1 MPPGPAERTLV
12 QRVDPQVLHSASDL
26 VQFLGCAHRT
36 TLDRLHLDTPRPK
49 TPDDAHAILIQDKG
63 IAHERA
69 FLATL
74 EARHARVVGIEADR
88 SLRGAARLAD
98 QVDATL
104 AAMRAGVDIVY
115 QATLRDGELIGHAD
129 FLRRVPGAS
138 AFGDWHYEVL
148 DTKLARR
155 PQAKFL
161 VQLAFYSRL
170 LARVQ
175 GVEPVHTWVVT
186 GDAARTEHPFRV
198 ADARHYVDRQL
209 HRYFARV
216 TDPQAP
222 STPEPCE
229 ACALCPWRE
238 RCAGEWLAA
247 DHLSQVAGITTQQ
260 TRRLEAAG
268 LTTMAALAGLAPG
281 TVVPKVGAQ
290 VVERLR
296 SQAALQ
302 HQRKQDGMLRHAL
315 LPADPDARLGFHLL
329 PAPDAHDLYFDMEG
343 DPLETDGL
351 EYLFGVA
358 GRGIDPTRPNEPV
371 FRAFWAHDRRE
382 ERLAFEAFVDAVTA
396 HLAAHPG
403 AHVYHYAAYERSAL
417 ERLMCAHGTREAE
430 VDRLFREHRL
440 VDLYAVV
447 RGAVRL
453 STPSYSIKQVERFY
467 RGARDGE
474 VVDAGL
480 SIVWYEA
487 WKTTRAQ
494 RLLDDIE
501 RYNRDDVAS
510 TRGLHAWLL
519 GLRPAGLPWRPL
531 GGLDAEP
538 AAAEAKP
545 EGAHRLAQRQV
556 RERLEASLPEDPS
569 TWTEDEAMHALVA
582 RLLDFHRREHKPAF
596 WAMYARMTATDE
608 ALIEDV
614 ECLGGLELDPAIAP
628 VVVKQS
634 TVWTYRFPEQD
645 TKLRAGDTATLAAD
659 GSSVTIDA
667 LDEVAGTVRLKR
679 ATKRGEPPAR
689 AALGPDWPLGNDKLE
704 AALRRVAESLLA
716 GGGVFP
722 AIESLLRRER
732 PRITGHAD
740 GAPIVDSAR
749 DALPQIV
756 ETIARLDRSVV
767 FVQGPPGAG
776 KTWTG
781 ARVIAE
787 LIARGHTVGVA
798 SNSHKAIHN
807 LLEAVERVADERGLA
822 FRGAKKCSADAPDT
836 EFAGRRFDNHAKAAD
851 IAAGSYALVAGT
863 AWLFAEPALERRL
876 DYLFVDEA
884 GQVSLA
890 NLVAMGTSA
899 ANLVLLGD
907 PMQLGQPTQ
916 GVHPGQSGVS
926 ALEHLIDGA
935 ATIAPDR
942 GIFLDRT
949 WRMAPE
955 LCRFVSEAVYDRRL
969 VHAPCTEGRRLVLD
983 VRAHATLR
991 PAGLRFRPV
1000 VHNDC
1005 SHRSIEEVHEIV
1017 GLLAS
1022 LLAQRCRDEHGVVRK
1037 LTLDD
1042 ILIVAPYNLQVE
1054 LLKSRL
1060 PRGARV
1066 GTVDKFQGQEAEV
1079 VLVSMTT
1086 SSEACLPR
1094 SKAFLYSRNRLNVA
1108 ISRARCLAVVVASPA
1123 LLEARCHSV
1132 EDLALVNLLC
1142 RVADESARDVG
1153 DHRRPAHA
1161 AEANTDILVVDNTRG
1176 HPPHARVP

>member
-1 MPPGPAERTLV
+1 M
-12 QRVDPQVLHSASDL
+12 QRVDHQVLHSASDL

-36 TLDRLHLDTPRPK
+36 TLDLLHLDTPRPK
-49 TPDDAHAILIQDKG
+49 TPDDAHADLIQQKG

-74 EARHARVVGIEADR
+74 KARHARVIEIEADR

-98 QVDATL
+98 QVAATL

-115 QATLRDGELIGHAD
+115 QATLRDGDLIGHAD
-129 FLRRVPGAS
+129 FLRRVPGTS

-175 GVEPVHTWVVT
+175 GVEPVSTWVVT
-186 GDAARTEHPFRV
+186 GDAACTEHAFRV
-198 ADARHYVDRQL
+198 ADARHYVDLQL
-209 HRYFARV
+209 HRYLKRV
-216 TDPQAP
+216 DNPKA
-222 STPEPCE
+222 SSVPEPCE

-238 RCAGEWLAA
+238 RCEGEWLTN
-247 DHLSQVAGITTQQ
+247 DHLSQVAGISTQQ

-268 LTTMAALAGLAPG
+268 ISTMAALAGLEPG
-281 TVVPKVGAQ
+281 EVVPKLGAQ
-290 VVERLR
+290 VLERLR

-302 HQRKQDGMLRHAL
+302 HQRKQDGVLRHAL
-315 LPADPDARLGFHLL
+315 QPADPDARLGFHRL
-329 PAPDAHDLYFDMEG
+329 PAADAHDLYFDMEG

-358 GRGIDPTRPNEPV
+358 GRGVDPKRPGWNV

-382 ERLAFEAFVDAVTA
+382 ERLAFEAFVDFVGA

-430 VDRLFREHRL
+430 VDRLFREQRL

-467 RGARDGE
+467 RGARGGE
-474 VVDAGL
+474 VVDAGQ
-480 SIVWYEA
+480 SVVWYET
-487 WKTTRAQ
+487 WKATREQ

-501 RYNRDDVAS
+501 RYNRDDVES

-519 GLRPAGLPWRPL
+519 GLRPVGLPWRPL
-531 GGLDAEP
+531 GGVDAEP
-538 AAAEAKP
+538 AAEAKP
-545 EGAHRLAQRQV
+545 ETAHRLAQRQV
-556 RERLEASLPEDPS
+556 RERLEATLPEHPAA
-569 TWTEDEAMHALVA
+569 WTEDEAMRALAVQ
-582 RLLDFHRREHKPAF
+582 LLDFHRREHKPAF
-596 WAMYARMTATDE
+596 WAMYARMSASDE
-608 ALIEDV
+608 ALVEDL
-614 ECLGGLELDPAIAP
+614 ECLGGLERDPAVAP

-634 TVWTYRFPEQD
+634 TVWTYRFPLQD
-645 TKLRAGDTATLAAD
+645 TKLRAGDMVTLAAD

-667 LDEVAGTVRLKR
+667 LNPVAGTVRLKR
-679 ATKRGEPPAR
+679 ATKRGELPER
-689 AALGPDWPLGNDKLE
+689 TGLGPKWPIDDEKLE
-704 AALRRVAESLLA
+704 AALRRFAESLLA

-722 AIESLLRRER
+722 AVESLLRRER
-732 PRITGHAD
+732 PRITGHAS
-740 GAPIVDSAR
+740 GAPLIDPNR
-749 DALPQIV
+749 EALPQIV
-756 ETIARLDRSVV
+756 ETLARLDRSVV

-781 ARVIAE
+781 SQVIVE

-798 SNSHKAIHN
+798 SNSHKAIHT
-807 LLEAVERVADERGLA
+807 LLEAVERVADARGLA
-822 FRGAKKCSADAPDT
+822 FRGAKKCSADNPDSRF
-836 EFAGRRFDNHAKAAD
+836 ESRRFDNHVKVDD
-851 IAAGSYALVAGT
+851 IASGGYALVAGT
-863 AWLFAEPALERRL
+863 AWLFAEPALEQRL

-907 PMQLGQPTQ
+907 PMQLSQPVQ
-916 GVHPGQSGVS
+916 GVHPGQSGES
-926 ALEHLIDGA
+926 ALEYLIDGA
-935 ATIAPDR
+935 ATIAPER
-942 GIFLDRT
+942 GIFLERT
-949 WRMAPE
+949 HRMSPA

-969 VHAPCTEGRRLVLD
+969 VHAANTEGRRLVLD
-983 VRAHATLR
+983 ERAHPVLR
-991 PAGLRFRPV
+991 PEGLRFCPV
-1000 VHNDC
+1000 SHDAC
-1005 SHRSIEEVHEIV
+1005 SHRSVEEAHVII

-1022 LLAQRCRDEHGVVRK
+1022 LFAQRCRDEHGHVRK

-1042 ILIVAPYNLQVE
+1042 ILIVAPYNSQVE
-1054 LLKSRL
+1054 LLQARL
-1060 PRGARV
+1060 PPGARV
-1066 GTVDKFQGQEAEV
+1066 GTVDRFQGQEAEV
-1079 VLVSMTT
+1079 VLVSMAT
-1086 SSEACLPR
+1086 SNEACLPR

-1108 ISRARCLAVVVASPA
+1108 VSRARCLAVIVASPA
-1123 LLEARCHSV
+1123 LLEARCNSV

-1142 RVADESARDVG
+1142 RAADESARHVEAPL
-1153 DHRRPAHA
+1153 RPIRPVYPLP
-1161 AEANTDILVVDNTRG
+1161 ESR
-1176 HPPHARVP
+1176 

>member
-1 MPPGPAERTLV
+1 M
-12 QRVDPQVLHSASDL
+12 QRVDQQVLHSASDL
-26 VQFLGCAHRT
+26 VQYLGCAHRS
-36 TLDRLHLDTPRPK
+36 TLDLQHLDTPRTQ
-49 TPDDAHAILIQDKG
+49 TPDDPHATLIQDKG

-74 EARHARVVGIEADR
+74 KARHARVVEIEADR
-88 SLRGAARLAD
+88 SLRRAARLAD

-175 GVEPVHTWVVT
+175 GVEPVLTWVVT

-209 HRYFARV
+209 HRYFARIA
-216 TDPQAP
+216 DPAAP

-238 RCAGEWLAA
+238 RCEGEWLAA
-247 DHLSQVAGITTQQ
+247 DHLSQVAGITSQQ
-260 TRRLEAAG
+260 TGRLEAAG
-268 LTTMAALAGLAPG
+268 ITTMAALAGLAPG
-281 TVVPKVGAQ
+281 TFVPKVGAQ

-302 HQRKQDGMLRHAL
+302 HQRKQDGVLRHAL

-358 GRGIDPTRPNEPV
+358 GRGLDPTRPNEPV

-382 ERLAFEAFVDAVTA
+382 EKRAFEAFVDLVTA

-403 AHVYHYAAYERSAL
+403 AHVYHYAPYERSAL

-474 VVDAGL
+474 VVDAGQ

-494 RLLDDIE
+494 HLLDDIE
-501 RYNRDDVAS
+501 RYNRDDVES
-510 TRGLHAWLL
+510 TRGLHDWLR

-531 GGLDAEP
+531 GGPAAEP
-538 AAAEAKP
+538 AAEAKP
-545 EGAHRLAQRQV
+545 ESAHRLAQRQV
-556 RERLEASLPEDPS
+556 RERLEATLPEDPS
-569 TWTEDEAMHALVA
+569 TWTHDQAMSALVA
-582 RLLDFHRREHKPAF
+582 QLLDFHRREHKPAY
-596 WAMYARMTATDE
+596 WAMYARTEASDE
-608 ALIEDV
+608 DLVEDV
-614 ECLGGLELDPAIAP
+614 ECLGGLVRDPAIAP

-679 ATKRGEPPAR
+679 ATKRGEPPER
-689 AALGPDWPLGNDKLE
+689 TALGPDWPLGNDKLE

-716 GGGVFP
+716 GGGTYP

-740 GAPIVDSAR
+740 GAPLVDPAR
-749 DALPQIV
+749 DTPPQIV
-756 ETIARLDRSVV
+756 EAIARLDRSVL

-781 ARVIAE
+781 ARVIVE
-787 LIARGHTVGVA
+787 LIARGRTVGVA

-807 LLEAVERVADERGLA
+807 LLEAVERVADARGLA
-822 FRGAKKCSADAPDT
+822 FRGAKKCSADRPDSRYEGT
-836 EFAGRRFDNHAKAAD
+836 RFDNHERAAD
-851 IAAGSYALVAGT
+851 IAAGGYALVAGT
-863 AWLFAEPALERRL
+863 AWLFAEPALERSL
-876 DYLFVDEA
+876 DHLFVDEA

-916 GVHPGQSGVS
+916 GVHPGRSGES
-926 ALEHLIDGA
+926 ALEYLIDGA

-949 WRMAPE
+949 YRMSPE

-969 VHAPCTEGRRLVLD
+969 VHDASTEGRRLVLD
-983 VRAHATLR
+983 VRAHDVLR
-991 PAGLRFRPV
+991 PTGLRFRPV
-1000 VHNDC
+1000 AHEDC

-1054 LLKSRL
+1054 LLKSNL

-1079 VLVSMTT
+1079 VLVSMST

-1108 ISRARCLAVVVASPA
+1108 VSRARCLAVIVASPA
-1123 LLEARCHSV
+1123 LLEARCSSV

-1142 RVADESARDVG
+1142 RAADEGARNVG
-1153 DHRRPAHA
+1153 DNRRPARS
-1161 AEANTDILVVDNTRG
+1161 LG
-1176 HPPHARVP
+1176 PPPE

>member
-1 MPPGPAERTLV
+1 V
-12 QRVDPQVLHSASDL
+12 QRVDQQVLHSASDL

-36 TLDRLHLDTPRPK
+36 TLDLLHLDTPRAK
-49 TPDDAHAILIQDKG
+49 TRDDAQATLIQQKG

-74 EARHARVVGIEADR
+74 KARHARVVAIEADR
-88 SLRGAARLAD
+88 NLRGAARLAD
-98 QVDATL
+98 QVDTTL

-115 QATLRDGELIGHAD
+115 QATLRDGALLGHAD
-129 FLRRVPGAS
+129 FLRRVPGPS

-155 PQAKFL
+155 PQASFL

-175 GVEPVHTWVVT
+175 GVEPVSTWVVT
-186 GDAARTEHPFRV
+186 GDEARTEHPFRV
-198 ADARHYVDRQL
+198 ADVRHYVDRQL
-209 HRYFARV
+209 HRYLARV
-216 TDPQAP
+216 TDLTAP
-222 STPEPCE
+222 SVPEPCA

-238 RCAGEWLAA
+238 RCKGEWLAN
-247 DHLSQVAGITTQQ
+247 DHLSQVAGLSTPQ

-268 LTTMAALAGLAPG
+268 IRTMAALAGMAPG

-290 VVERLR
+290 VLECLR

-302 HQRKQDGMLRHAL
+302 HRRKQDGVLRHEL
-315 LPADPDARLGFHLL
+315 LPADPDARLGFHRL

-351 EYLFGVA
+351 EYLFGLA
-358 GRGIDPTRPNEPV
+358 GRGIDPKRPGRHA

-382 ERLAFEAFVDAVTA
+382 ERLAFEAFIDVVGA

-403 AHVYHYAAYERSAL
+403 AHAYHYAPYERSAL

-467 RGARDGE
+467 RGARGGK
-474 VVDAGL
+474 VVDAGQ
-480 SIVWYEA
+480 SVVWYEA
-487 WKTTRAQ
+487 WKATREQ

-501 RYNRDDVAS
+501 RYNRDDVES
-510 TRGLHAWLL
+510 TRGLHEWLL
-519 GLRPAGLPWRPL
+519 GLRAAGLSWRPL
-531 GGLDAEP
+531 GGVDAGLAAEP
-538 AAAEAKP
+538 KP
-545 EGAHRLAQRQV
+545 EDAHRLAQRQV
-556 RERLEASLPEDPS
+556 RERLEATLPENAAA
-569 TWTEDEAMHALVA
+569 WTEDEAMRALA
-582 RLLDFHRREHKPAF
+582 AQLLGFHRREHKPAF
-596 WAMYARMTATDE
+596 WAMYARMSASDE

-614 ECLGGLELDPAIAP
+614 ECLGGLERDPGVAP
-628 VVVKQS
+628 VVTKQS
-634 TVWTYRFPEQD
+634 TGWTYRFPEQD
-645 TKLRAGDTATLAAD
+645 TKLRAGEMVTLAAD
-659 GSSVTIDA
+659 GSSVTIEE
-667 LDEVAGTVRLKR
+667 LNQVAGTVRLKR
-679 ATKRGEPPAR
+679 ATRSGELPER
-689 AALGPDWPLGNDKLE
+689 TGLGPRWPIDDRKLE
-704 AALRRVAESLLA
+704 AALRRFAESLLA

-732 PRITGHAD
+732 PRISGHTS
-740 GAPIVDSAR
+740 GAPLIDPTR
-749 DALPQIV
+749 EALPQIV
-756 ETIARLDRSVV
+756 EAIARLYRSVV

-781 ARVIAE
+781 ARVIVE

-798 SNSHKAIHN
+798 SNSHKAIHT
-807 LLEAVERVADERGLA
+807 LLEAVERVADARGLV
-822 FRGAKKCSADAPDT
+822 FRGAKKCSADTPDT
-836 EFAGRRFDNHAKAAD
+836 EFAGSRFDNRVKADD
-851 IAAGSYALVAGT
+851 IASGGYALVAGT
-863 AWLFAEPALERRL
+863 AWLFAEPALEQRL

-907 PMQLGQPTQ
+907 PMQLGQPVQ

-926 ALEHLIDGA
+926 ALEYLIDGA
-935 ATIAPDR
+935 ATIAPER
-942 GIFLDRT
+942 GIFLERT
-949 WRMAPE
+949 HRMSPE

-969 VHAPCTEGRRLVLD
+969 VYAANTEGRRLVLD
-983 VRAHATLR
+983 ERAHPVLR
-991 PAGLRFRPV
+991 PAGLRFCRV
-1000 VHNDC
+1000 IHDAY
-1005 SHRSIEEVHEIV
+1005 SHRSIEEAHEIV

-1022 LLAQRCRDEHGVVRK
+1022 LFAQRCRDEHGHVRK

-1042 ILIVAPYNLQVE
+1042 ILIVAPYNAQVE
-1054 LLKSRL
+1054 LLKARL
-1060 PRGARV
+1060 PPGARV
-1066 GTVDKFQGQEAEV
+1066 GTVDRFQGQEAEV

-1086 SSEACLPR
+1086 SSEAYLPR

-1108 ISRARCLAVVVASPA
+1108 VSRARCLAVIVASPA
-1123 LLEARCHSV
+1123 LLEARCNSV

-1142 RVADESARDVG
+1142 RAADESARHFD
-1153 DHRRPAHA
+1153 DHRRPA
-1161 AEANTDILVVDNTRG
+1161 R
-1176 HPPHARVP
+1176 PFVPLPEWR